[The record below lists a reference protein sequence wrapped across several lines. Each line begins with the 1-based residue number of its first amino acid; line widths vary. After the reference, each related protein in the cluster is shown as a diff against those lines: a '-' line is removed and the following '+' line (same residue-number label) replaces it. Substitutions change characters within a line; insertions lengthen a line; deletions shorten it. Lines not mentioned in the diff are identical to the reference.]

1 MLYYEMFILTY
12 NKQGSDLTVIQV
24 FNFVDSSLVFILG
37 IDKTKQNNTKPNKQ
51 TKNIHKYGSENIAE
65 EGTERL

>member
-12 NKQGSDLTVIQV
+12 NKQGSEWYLLFLTVIQV

-37 IDKTKQNNTKPNKQ
+37 IDKTKQYKTKQNPLTIDADLGRK
-51 TKNIHKYGSENIAE
+51 A
-65 EGTERL
+65 TEY